1 MKNIESFISRIIS
14 NNVPTPTTEH
24 ELMNIGTIR
33 DLYTDGRT
41 PVSIQED
48 GVTIAI
54 VPTSEREI
62 KRGGPEFHEIPLMP
76 GKDVLLQEAIQ
87 VEKLRDS
94 DAQKLADL

>member
-1 MKNIESFISRIIS
+1 MKESFISRIFS
-14 NNVPTPTTEH
+14 NNVSTPTTER

-33 DLYTDGRT
+33 DLYADGRS

-62 KRGGPEFHEIPLMP
+62 KRGGPEFHEITLIP
-76 GKDVLLQEAIQ
+76 GQDVLLQEAIR
-87 VEKLRDS
+87 VEEMRNIET
-94 DAQKLADL
+94 QKLADL